1 MDVHQL
7 ARLPLPTGYVFENGT
22 SFFDKLGEERAAAL
36 LRALSANGYFIVSE
50 GDTWPPSGRDVANQH

>member
-22 SFFDKLGEERAAAL
+22 SFFDKLGDERAAAL
-36 LRALSANGYFIVSE
+36 LKALSANGYLIVPEEKTRRGS
-50 GDTWPPSGRDVANQH
+50 